1 MQDVSAPVVVGVAV
15 LTAVALT
22 WSGVH
27 GLRLWTIG
35 GRDEPNQ
42 AAETAARRS
51 FRGLIL
57 ATLCFM
63 AVAVIAV
70 LGLWA
75 LLGGDF

>member
-1 MQDVSAPVVVGVAV
+1 MSAPMVVGVAV

-35 GRDEPNQ
+35 GRDTPDQ
-42 AAETAARRS
+42 AADSAARRG

-63 AVAVIAV
+63 AVAAIAV

-75 LLGGDF
+75 LVVGDF